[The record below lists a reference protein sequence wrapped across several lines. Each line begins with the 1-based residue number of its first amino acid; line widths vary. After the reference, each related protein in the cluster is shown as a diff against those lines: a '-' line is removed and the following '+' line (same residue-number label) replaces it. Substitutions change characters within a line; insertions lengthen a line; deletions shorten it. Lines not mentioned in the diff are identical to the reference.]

1 MKAFF
6 VFFAALIV
14 VSSAVIPIDAS
25 AQSTP
30 AEPTS
35 VPVTPLLSARRFP
48 GSLQT
53 GSDPELLSS
62 VEQYLSKVNGSTCA
76 IVEQD
81 GRVIVDRAGTEEFA
95 PASLMKL
102 ATAIAALDILGP
114 DHVFTT
120 RFLAE
125 GPVEDGVINGDL
137 YVVGGGDPLLTTPGY
152 KSVFDNPDQFYE
164 DFSVLADTLADAGVT
179 EVTGDLIGDESRYE
193 NVRWIPTWPSRY
205 QIGGTVAPLS
215 ALIVNDGSTGFTET
229 PNASTTNRR
238 AGDPPLLFV
247 QTLKTLLAARGITV
261 SGSTKTGKAP
271 SEKVEVAAFDSVPL
285 PEVLAEMLLDS
296 DNTTAELVTREV
308 GLAAK
313 GQGTTAAGIEALR
326 ESLTKQGFDLNG
338 FVMLDGSGLDTGN
351 RMSCSLAIS
360 LFTALSS
367 KFDLSVALPLG
378 GRSGTLRKRM
388 LATASTG
395 RVRAKTGTLNSVN
408 ALTGIATTPQGT
420 DLTFAF
426 LHNGNDSRTTGV
438 ADGFTDR
445 LMTYAKGSKIG
456 SLGPLPPK

>member
-1 MKAFF
+1 MKLFSF
-6 VFFAALIV
+6 LFAALIV
-14 VSSAVIPIDAS
+14 VSSAITTVDAS

-30 AEPTS
+30 AESLS
-35 VPVTPLLSARRFP
+35 VPTTPILSARRFP

-53 GSDPELLSS
+53 ASDPQLLASI
-62 VEQYLSKVNGSTCA
+62 EQYLAKINGSTCA

-81 GRVIVDRAGTEEFA
+81 GRVIFDRAGTEEFA

-102 ATAIAALDILGP
+102 ATAIGALDILGP

-125 GPVEDGVINGDL
+125 RPAENGVIDGDL
-137 YVVGGGDPLLTTPGY
+137 YVVGGGDPLFTTPGY
-152 KSVFDNPDQFYE
+152 KTVFDDPDQFYQ
-164 DFSVLADTLADAGVT
+164 DFSVLADTLADAGIT
-179 EVTGDLIGDESRYE
+179 EITGKLIGDDSRYE

-215 ALIVNDGSTGFTET
+215 ALVVNDGSTGYTET
-229 PNASTTNRR
+229 PNDSTTNRR

-247 QTLKTLLAARGITV
+247 QTLKTLLASRGITV
-261 SGSTKTGKAP
+261 SGPTATGKAP
-271 SEKVEVAAFDSVPL
+271 SDAVEVAAFDSVPL

-308 GLAAK
+308 GLVAK

-338 FVMLDGSGLDTGN
+338 FVMIDGSGLDTGN

-360 LFTALSS
+360 LFTYLSRTIDVS
-367 KFDLSVALPLG
+367 AALPLG
-378 GRSGTLRKRM
+378 GRTGTLRKRM

-408 ALTGIATTPQGT
+408 ALTGIATTPQGNA
-420 DLTFAF
+420 LTFAF